1 MNTKKMKEKNAFLF
15 NLYKFY
21 PDKTVVTQ
29 RRSCGR
35 EEGRG
40 MPGCI

>member
-1 MNTKKMKEKNAFLF
+1 MKEKNAFLF

-29 RRSCGR
+29 WCPG
-35 EEGRG
+35 GRG
-40 MPGCI
+40 GGGRGTGLYLI